1 MFNNFLHI
9 PPELLF
15 PPGYTSVNSLKAIMK
30 NRRGTGFERQ
40 TSDQLVERG
49 MFIVGSP
56 ATVREKIEAAHARTG
71 FQNLVCM
78 IQFGTLPDP
87 LVRKNIQ
94 MLTDEVLPK
103 LRQVSMAA

>member
-1 MFNNFLHI
+1 
-9 PPELLF
+9 
-15 PPGYTSVNSLKAIMK
+15 
-30 NRRGTGFERQ
+30 
-40 TSDQLVERG
+40 

>member
-1 MFNNFLHI
+1 
-9 PPELLF
+9 
-15 PPGYTSVNSLKAIMK
+15 MK

-40 TSDQLVERG
+40 TFDQLAAGG

-71 FQNLVCM
+71 FENLVCM

-87 LVRKNIQ
+87 LVRKNVQ
-94 MLTDEVLPK
+94 MLTEEVLPK
-103 LRQVSMAA
+103 LRQTSMAA